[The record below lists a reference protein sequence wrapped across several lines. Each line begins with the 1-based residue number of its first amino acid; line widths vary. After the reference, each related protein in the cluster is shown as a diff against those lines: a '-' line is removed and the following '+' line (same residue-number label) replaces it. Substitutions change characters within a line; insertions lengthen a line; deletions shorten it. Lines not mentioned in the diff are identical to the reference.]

1 MSNLVKEAVGKLNER
16 FAPTLE
22 VQKNYLEVRVDGRR
36 FRFRIHVEPHLTDSA
51 SSTLAP
57 ELSSDDVVVTE
68 HISSSAARLF
78 RNRNI
83 GYIDRVGNC
92 FLHKGEL
99 YVLIETQKG
108 YGASRRRRS
117 GRAFQKSGLKI
128 IFLLLEEADS
138 VNDPYRKIA
147 DIVGVS
153 HGTVRYVLEDLEKLG
168 YIEQTSAGERLLSK
182 REDLIKRWAERY
194 GEVLRPRLLR
204 GRYRSR
210 DQALRAAWKD
220 IELDPKSSLWGGEP
234 AADCTT
240 GMLKPEVLTL
250 YSREETSDLL
260 KKLRAVP
267 DPEGNIEILDIFWH
281 DRDSQPSL
289 EAGGISVVPP
299 LLTYADLI
307 ASAAPRNVEVADLI
321 YERFLSNK

>member
-1 MSNLVKEAVGKLNER
+1 MNNLVKEAIGKLNER
-16 FAPTLE
+16 LAPMLE
-22 VQKNYLEVRVDGRR
+22 VQENYLEVRVDGRR
-36 FRFRIHVEPHLTDSA
+36 FRFRIHVESHLTDSA

-68 HISSSAARLF
+68 HISSSAARLL
-78 RNRNI
+78 RNRNV

-99 YVLIETQKG
+99 YVLIEVQKG
-108 YGASRRRRS
+108 YSTSQTRRPS
-117 GRAFQKSGLKI
+117 RAFQKSGLKI
-128 IFLLLEEADS
+128 IFLLLEETDS
-138 VNDPYRKIA
+138 VNYPYRRVA

-153 HGTVRYVLEDLEKLG
+153 HGTVRYVLEDLERLG
-168 YIEQTSAGERLLSK
+168 FIERTSTGERLLSK
-182 REDLIKRWAERY
+182 RGGLIKRWAERY

-220 IELDPKSSLWGGEP
+220 IELDPKKSLWGGEP

-240 GMLKPEVLTL
+240 RMLKPEVLTL

-267 DPEGNIEILDIFWH
+267 DPEGSIEIIDIFWH
-281 DRDSQPSL
+281 NRDFHPSL
-289 EAGGISVVPP
+289 EVDGSHVASP

-307 ASAAPRNVEVADLI
+307 ASAVPRNVEVADLI
-321 YERFLSNK
+321 YERYLSNK